1 MREATTHVVRVHVH
15 VYTYHTSCVCSFP
28 SSTLAEGLYAVHRE
42 KLLRIEFLKIALPV
56 SNSLHLSL
64 AVSQH
69 EKTANFSGWPRALGG
84 SGARLEP
91 FRATASPK
99 ALTKP

>member
-1 MREATTHVVRVHVH
+1 M
-15 VYTYHTSCVCSFP
+15 
-28 SSTLAEGLYAVHRE
+28 HRE

-69 EKTANFSGWPRALGG
+69 EKTANFLLSRDEPKIATSGPFAPTVLNNP
-84 SGARLEP
+84 SYRLQHV
-91 FRATASPK
+91 A
-99 ALTKP
+99 

>member
-1 MREATTHVVRVHVH
+1 MKECLHIVHERGTTHVVRVHVH

-69 EKTANFSGWPRALGG
+69 EKTAVRG
-84 SGARLEP
+84 SVLM
-91 FRATASPK
+91 
-99 ALTKP
+99 L